1 MNFDINRTKEIAKKY
16 FNMMPDKSDEHETI
30 ERIESGV
37 SFRGANLWVLVF
49 AIFIA
54 SLGLNVNSTAVIIGA
69 MLVSPLMDPILGL
82 GLGIGINDMALLK
95 RSVKNIAVAAGIS
108 VLTATIY
115 FVISP
120 LSEAQSELLA
130 RTSPTL
136 YDVLIA
142 FFGGAAGIVAQATG
156 GKGNVIPGVA
166 IATALMPPL
175 CTAGFGIATLNFSYF
190 IGAFYLFYINS
201 VFICIATYL
210 GVKFLKFRPIAF
222 LDNQKS
228 KNIHNRIL
236 IVTVAT
242 LIPAAVMT
250 YKMVGETVFES
261 RVRSFVYKE
270 LAWKGSQVISYDANR
285 DEKRLSVVVVGDAV
299 PDSIQKQAHKLL
311 EFYGMKD
318 YSLQLIQGSA
328 SANIQLLENKL
339 VNNKET
345 HDKYEKLLMQENAR
359 QAAIHDSLQ
368 QYRRLE
374 ELSSSMKGEIKVL
387 YPAVKSISLAQALS
401 ISTDTLPKKR
411 YVAAIVE
418 LKRGARM
425 KYAEQRKMSQW
436 IEKRVAADSLRL
448 FVSQ

>member
-1 MNFDINRTKEIAKKY
+1 MNFDINKTKEIAKRY
-16 FNMMPDKSDEHETI
+16 FNMMPDKSDERDTI

-69 MLVSPLMDPILGL
+69 MLISPLMGPILGL
-82 GLGIGINDMALLK
+82 GLGIGINDMVLLK
-95 RSVKNIAVAAGIS
+95 RSGKNLVVATGIS

-115 FVISP
+115 FALSP

-142 FFGGAAGIVAQATG
+142 LFGGAAGIVAQATG

-210 GVKFLKFRPIAF
+210 GVKFLKFRPIAS
-222 LDNQKS
+222 LDSHKS
-228 KNIHNRIL
+228 NIIHNRIL
-236 IVTVAT
+236 ILTVAT

-250 YKMVGETVFES
+250 YNMLGETVFES
-261 RVRSFVYKE
+261 RVRSFVDKE
-270 LAWKGSQVISYDANR
+270 LNWKGSQIISYDANR
-285 DEKRLSVVVVGDAV
+285 DEKRLRVVVVGNVVA
-299 PDSIQKQAHKLL
+299 DSMQQQAQRLL

-318 YSLQLIQGSA
+318 YRLQLIQGAA

-339 VNNKET
+339 AKNKET
-345 HDKYEKLLMQENAR
+345 HEKYEQMLMEETTR
-359 QAAIHDSLQ
+359 QAATYDSLQ
-368 QYRRLE
+368 QYRRYE
-374 ELSSSMKGEIKVL
+374 ELSSKMKGEIKVL
-387 YPAVKSISLAQALS
+387 YPSVKSISLAKMLS
-401 ISTDTLPKKR
+401 VSTDTLPHR
-411 YVAAIVE
+411 QYVAVIVE
-418 LKRGARM
+418 LKKDKRM
-425 KYAEQRKMSQW
+425 NDVEQKKMKLW
-436 IEKRVAADSLRL
+436 IGERIEADSLRL
-448 FVSQ
+448 FISQ

>member
-1 MNFDINRTKEIAKKY
+1 MNFDFNKAKEIGKKY
-16 FNMMPDKSDEHETI
+16 FNMMPDKSDEKETI
-30 ERIESGV
+30 ESIENGV

-69 MLVSPLMDPILGL
+69 MLISPLMGPILGL
-82 GLGIGINDMALLK
+82 GLGIGINDMTLLK
-95 RSVKNIAVAAGIS
+95 RSAKNLVVATVIS
-108 VLTATIY
+108 VLTATVY
-115 FVISP
+115 FAISP

-142 FFGGAAGIVAQATG
+142 FFGGAAGIVALAAG

-210 GVKFLKFRPIAF
+210 GVKFLKFSPIAS
-222 LDNQKS
+222 LDSQKAR
-228 KNIHNRIL
+228 NIHNKI
-236 IVTVAT
+236 IVIAVVT
-242 LIPAAVMT
+242 LIPAAIMT
-250 YKMVGETVFES
+250 YKLVGDTVFQS
-261 RVRSFVYKE
+261 RVKNFVDKE
-270 LAWKGSQVISYDANR
+270 LDWKGSQVISYDANKESKMLR
-285 DEKRLSVVVVGDAV
+285 VVVVGNEV
-299 PDSIQKQAHKLL
+299 PDSVQRQAKRLL

-318 YSLQLIQGSA
+318 FRLQLIQGAA

-339 VNNKET
+339 AKNNET
-345 HDKYEKLLMQENAR
+345 HEKYQQMLMEESAR
-359 QAAIHDSLQ
+359 QAKTRDSLH
-368 QYRRLE
+368 QYRRYE
-374 ELSSSMKGEIKVL
+374 ELSNRMRGEIRVL
-387 YPAVKSISLAQALS
+387 YPSIKSFSLSRAVFV
-401 ISTDTLPKKR
+401 STDTLPQKR

-418 LKRGARM
+418 LKKGARM
-425 KYAEQRKMSQW
+425 NDAEQKKMRQW
-436 IEKRVAADSLRL
+436 IGERAANDSIVLL
-448 FVSQ
+448 VMP